1 MPQLLSPC
9 TAMETQCSHK
19 KKKKKKQKKKPAP
32 GASLPGVTSTEQGQQ
47 QHVYSRAGGISQEPL
62 ASGYVPSAFA
72 SLGARHMGLT
82 PALRF
87 SEAVTVSKIEL
98 PLFPYG
104 RTVHS
109 HLPKEVGARGCAY
122 MDRGGMSGG
131 RCFLDR
137 LPLEI

>member
-1 MPQLLSPC
+1 M
-9 TAMETQCSHK
+9 
-19 KKKKKKQKKKPAP
+19 
-32 GASLPGVTSTEQGQQ
+32 
-47 QHVYSRAGGISQEPL
+47 YSRAGGINQEPL
-62 ASGYVPSAFA
+62 ALGYVPLAFA

-82 PALRF
+82 PALRL

-109 HLPKEVGARGCAY
+109 QLPKEVGARGCAY
-122 MDRGGMSGG
+122 VDRGGLSVG
-131 RCFLDR
+131 RCFLAH